1 MILETIE
8 GKAMAKVWL
17 RQAISLAIERELAA
31 DPDVIVM
38 GEDIAAAGGVF
49 KATAGLVEK
58 FGPERVRDTP
68 ISETGFLGAAVGAAM
83 SGLRPVVEIMFM
95 DFLGVAFDQLVTQA
109 AKVRFLSAGQY
120 TCPLVVRGSAGHG
133 LGFGAQHSQ
142 HIESW
147 ALSTSGLK
155 IAVPSGAESA
165 YGLLRAAI
173 RDPDP
178 VLFLE
183 PRSLY
188 QTREEFDEDAAAK
201 LELGQARIVHP
212 GQDITVLALG
222 AAVGIALGAADVSGY
237 SVEVIDLMTLSPLD
251 IGSVLES
258 VRRTGHLATVES
270 GPLTGGWGAT
280 VASRVGAAAFA
291 DLKAPVLR
299 LTAPDVPVPYAE
311 PLEALMSPTPD
322 VVAAQIRS
330 LIENRR
336 TPDNNWWER

>member
-1 MILETIE
+1 
-8 GKAMAKVWL
+8 MAKAWM
-17 RQAISLAIERELAA
+17 RQAISLAMERELAA

-49 KATAGLVEK
+49 KATAGLLEK

-83 SGLRPVVEIMFM
+83 CGLRPVVEIMFM

-155 IAVPSGAESA
+155 IVMPSGVESA

-188 QTREEFDEDAAAK
+188 QTREEFDEEAAAT
-201 LELGQARIVHP
+201 LELGHAKIVHP
-212 GQDITVLALG
+212 GQDVTVLALG
-222 AAVGIALGAADVSGY
+222 AAVGIARQAAELSTY
-237 SVEVIDLMTLSPLD
+237 SVEVIDLMTPNPLD
-251 IGSVLES
+251 TETVLAS

-280 VASRVGAAAFA
+280 VASRVCAEAFD
-291 DLKAPVLR
+291 DLRAPVLR
-299 LTAPDVPVPYAE
+299 LTAPDVPIPYAE
-311 PLEALMSPTPD
+311 SLELAMSPTPD
-322 VVAAQIRS
+322 VVAAQLHS
-330 LIENRR
+330 LIEFRR
-336 TPDNNWWER
+336 TPNHWWAS

>member
-1 MILETIE
+1 
-8 GKAMAKVWL
+8 MAKVWM

-31 DPDVIVM
+31 DPNVIVM

-49 KATAGLVEK
+49 KATAGLMEK

-155 IAVPSGAESA
+155 IAVPSGVEPA

-183 PRSLY
+183 PRNLY
-188 QTREEFDEDAAAK
+188 QTREELDEEAAAK
-201 LELGQARIVHP
+201 FALGTARIARP
-212 GQDITVLALG
+212 GEDITVLALG
-222 AAVGIALGAADVSGY
+222 AAVGIALKAAEFSGY

-251 IGSVLES
+251 IDTVLAS

-270 GPLTGGWGAT
+270 GPFTGGWGAT
-280 VASRVGAAAFA
+280 VASRVSAEAFS
-291 DLKAPVLR
+291 DLRAPVLR

-311 PLEALMSPTPD
+311 PLEVLMSPAPD
-322 VVAAQIRS
+322 VVAAQIQS
-330 LIENRR
+330 LIETRR
-336 TPDNNWWER
+336 TPNHWWES